1 MNLLEGVSFLHLN
14 TFQFSGQSGL
24 DTWTLKD
31 RIDQDGWTPYAG
43 FLNHEPVLCFETI
56 RDLATHFPTHQP
68 TPDQGR
74 PPIPERTQLIAMLVR
89 QFLDAT
95 FRELRAWLELL
106 QDVFDLPHVPA
117 DTTMSEKNRTP
128 RFANLLERFHAW
140 ILDHLPLRDV
150 VVATDAT
157 GYSNRKQ
164 AWSETPYGL
173 RATQDWVK
181 VHAAI
186 DCHTQL
192 YLTTVHSESDV
203 HESQVF
209 PTVWNSLPE
218 DADVKRSL
226 ADNAYTGEAC
236 LQVVRD
242 HDATPLHDL
251 RDDHRYERSP
261 KTAYEKLV
269 NFATHW
275 PNRFR
280 RLTALRKL
288 AEAVFHSTKQTF
300 GHRLRCRDPVARRN
314 EVRAKRLAHNVRV
327 LARRAALASH

>member
-1 MNLLEGVSFLHLN
+1 MPTDSATPECPPDV
-14 TFQFSGQSGL
+14 FQFSGQSGL
-24 DTWTLKD
+24 DTWCLQD
-31 RIDQDGWTPYAG
+31 HIDDTGWTPYAD
-43 FLNHEPVLCFETI
+43 FLNHEPILCFETI
-56 RDLATHFPTHQP
+56 RDLADHFPTHQP
-68 TPDQGR
+68 KAPTGR
-74 PPIPERTQLIAMLVR
+74 PPIEERTHLIAMLVR

-95 FRELRAWLELL
+95 YRELRSWLNLL
-106 QDVFDLPHVPA
+106 QDFFDLPHVPA

-128 RFANLLERFHAW
+128 RFADLLERFHAW

-157 GYSNRKQ
+157 GYSNQ
-164 AWSETPYGL
+164 HAAWSETDYGL

-186 DCHTQL
+186 DTRTQL
-192 YLTTVHSESDV
+192 YLATVHTESDV
-203 HESQVF
+203 HESQTF
-209 PTVWNSLPE
+209 PEVWDALPE
-218 DADVKRSL
+218 DVDPKRSL

-236 LQVVRD
+236 LQAVRETG
-242 HDATPLHDL
+242 ATPLHDL
-251 RDDHRYERSP
+251 RKDHAYARWPSS
-261 KTAYEKLV
+261 AYEKLV

-288 AEAVFHSTKQTF
+288 AESVFHSTKQKF

-327 LARRAALASH
+327 LARRQALASH